1 MKLMLARKKKK
12 LPPQAMVHT
21 RGAIAKVVAVGIAV
35 GGAVVVVVGVDAK
48 EVRKQLPRW
57 GREYCRLNHLTQ
69 LAVRIRAAVAGN
81 IGVTSR
87 IH

>member
-21 RGAIAKVVAVGIAV
+21 RGAIAKVVAVGV
-35 GGAVVVVVGVDAK
+35 AVVVVVGVDAK

-87 IH
+87 FH